1 MITLGGAGVGPE
13 EVENSAIAE
22 RNGVT
27 LELNPDLLRESQN
40 VLLELMGLR
49 LAG

>member
-1 MITLGGAGVGPE
+1 MITLGGAGVGTE
-13 EVENSAIAE
+13 EVENGTIAQGD
-22 RNGVT
+22 GVA

-49 LAG
+49 LTG